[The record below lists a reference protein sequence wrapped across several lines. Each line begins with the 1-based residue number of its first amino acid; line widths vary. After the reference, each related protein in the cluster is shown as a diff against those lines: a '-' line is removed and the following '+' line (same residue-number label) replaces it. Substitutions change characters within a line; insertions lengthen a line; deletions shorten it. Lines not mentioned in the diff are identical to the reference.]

1 NRVQGLDQFARR
13 HDIGVLRPHVEEVDQ
28 MRCPRAVVYGIL
40 GHGDAEVVRKCVDDR
55 STNTSARSAPSNNER
70 VRSRIDKIA
79 CEWRTEERARMLL
92 GDQDVLRLRRNVR
105 NELVSLCGYTH

>member
-1 NRVQGLDQFARR
+1 
-13 HDIGVLRPHVEEVDQ
+13 
-28 MRCPRAVVYGIL
+28 
-40 GHGDAEVVRKCVDDR
+40 AEVVRKCVDDR

-105 NELVSLCGYTH
+105 NELVSLCGYTHQCRHFIGEATRIKRLFRSHIRIQHRPVLTPKYLEQPLNVGN